1 MHGDWAE
8 AYSTLLVRSLLK
20 NHLHF
25 FTAQCI
31 FTPSHIVCHTL
42 YKDVVYAKH
51 SSHFHQSLCCTI
63 VLQQSTLS
71 GKCPFSTVNNY
82 VSSYMAIGFQ
92 LTCCLI
98 KPDYMLKYIKWI
110 IYMSNHTW
118 PWLFL
123 KMVRWLNVFTDS
135 YLRIKDPTWETGW

>member
-1 MHGDWAE
+1 MFSIDIFNALRPI
-8 AYSTLLVRSLLK
+8 SVI
-20 NHLHF
+20 NHYHF
-25 FTAQCI
+25 FATQCI
-31 FTPSHIVCHTL
+31 FTPPHIVCHTL
-42 YKDVVYAKH
+42 YKDVAYAKH

-71 GKCPFSTVNNY
+71 GKCPFPTVNIY

-98 KPDYMLKYIKWI
+98 KQDYMLKYIKLI

-123 KMVRWLNVFTDS
+123 
-135 YLRIKDPTWETGW
+135 